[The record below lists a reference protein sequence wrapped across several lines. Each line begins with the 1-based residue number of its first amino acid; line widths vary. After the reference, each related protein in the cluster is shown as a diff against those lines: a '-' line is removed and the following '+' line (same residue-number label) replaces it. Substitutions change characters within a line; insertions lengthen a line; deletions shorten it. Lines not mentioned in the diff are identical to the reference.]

1 MSTNFKQL
9 LVIAL
14 GLVFGIFLAVTLA
27 PKAKAS
33 GCYSEVRVSGVST
46 ETVNGRSFI
55 AYAPEGYNSARRGRL
70 VIQFH
75 GYGMNPT
82 WMRQLSGSLEKFA
95 DNETVFFYPATQGPA
110 WLQQTGGGDVRFFDD
125 MIRFAS
131 ERYCIGKVYVTG
143 YSNGAFFVN
152 WLATERRPYIS
163 ALASVAGGGS
173 YWVSVPAIVI
183 HGYTDSFVSFTQGN
197 ATRENYA
204 SRNQCTGTWDYVSKD
219 CQAPKHCRQGNVLWC
234 PWNGSHDWPW
244 FASEQ
249 IWNLFKQ
256 Y

>member
-1 MSTNFKQL
+1 MRL
-9 LVIAL
+9 LAA
-14 GLVFGIFLAVTLA
+14 IFFFMCSVHAY
-27 PKAKAS
+27 AS
-33 GCYSEVRVSGVST
+33 GCGSEVKYPAEST
-46 ETVNGRSFI
+46 HTVNGRTFI
-55 AYAPEGYNSARRGRL
+55 AAVPSDYNSSRRGSL

-95 DNETVFFYPATQGPA
+95 DNETVFFYPATLGPA
-110 WLQQTGGGDVRFFDD
+110 WQVGPNSADVRFFDD
-125 MIRFAS
+125 MIRFAQ

-152 WLATERRPYIS
+152 WLATQRRPYIT

-173 YWVSVPAIVI
+173 YWVSIPAIVV
-183 HGYTDSFVSFTQGN
+183 HGYQDSWVSFTQGN

-204 SRNQCTGTWDYVSKD
+204 MRNVCTQGKWNQLTRE
-219 CQAPKHCRQGNVLWC
+219 CQAADGCRQGPVIWC
-234 PWNGSHDWPW
+234 PWNGNHDWPW
-244 FASEQ
+244 FASQQ
-249 IWNLFKQ
+249 IWNLFKR